1 MSVTRPEASLFAGGW
16 VAPASGFGPAAFPPA
31 APPSSSGRG
40 RRLSNEAPIGF
51 ALVPAGDR
59 NSGGATADL
68 EPCSET
74 PRMLAPLPEDK
85 GGTLAPGP
93 AGEPGDTEMPVGN
106 AGGGEVGGDEMGGD
120 EMGVGGVPRESG
132 GLDVN
137 LGDEMGCD
145 GGTAVVPADGA
156 AVPDGCQ
163 PDGDDGGD
171 DGDE

>member
-1 MSVTRPEASLFAGGW
+1 
-16 VAPASGFGPAAFPPA
+16 
-31 APPSSSGRG
+31 
-40 RRLSNEAPIGF
+40 LSNEAPIGF

-85 GGTLAPGP
+85 GGALTLGP
-93 AGEPGDTEMPVGN
+93 AGEPSGGETAVGD
-106 AGGGEVGGDEMGGD
+106 AGGGEVGGDEMG
-120 EMGVGGVPRESG
+120 VVGVPRESG

-137 LGDEMGCD
+137 PGEKMGCD
-145 GGTAVVPADGA
+145 GGIAVVPADGA